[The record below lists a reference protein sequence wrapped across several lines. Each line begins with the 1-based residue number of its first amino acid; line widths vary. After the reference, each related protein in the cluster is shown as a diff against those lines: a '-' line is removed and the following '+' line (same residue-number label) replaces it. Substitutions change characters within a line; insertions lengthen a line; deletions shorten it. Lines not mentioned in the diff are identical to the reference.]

1 MDELTGLSATLAV
14 LSAMITPIVLIS
26 ACGSLTIST
35 SNRLSRAIDRS
46 RKISDELEK
55 FVQDPKERLLA
66 QERQALLFEQLL
78 YFTRRV
84 HLLHRALACLY
95 VALATFVGT
104 SVAIGIVEIF
114 NERYSWLPLLLGMIG
129 AGLLFYTCVLLIQE
143 IYVARIAISS
153 ETNFA
158 WKLAQELVPKE
169 LVLKHQAQKSLLDRL
184 RRKSL

>member
-104 SVAIGIVEIF
+104 SVAIGIAEIF

-158 WKLAQELVPKE
+158 WKLA
-169 LVLKHQAQKSLLDRL
+169 
-184 RRKSL
+184 